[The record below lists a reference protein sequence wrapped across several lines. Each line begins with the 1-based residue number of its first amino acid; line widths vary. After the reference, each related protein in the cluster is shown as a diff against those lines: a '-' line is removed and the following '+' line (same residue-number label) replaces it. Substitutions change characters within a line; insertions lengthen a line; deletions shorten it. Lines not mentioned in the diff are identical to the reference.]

1 MRRETVWIVP
11 AALADFD
18 KTTGEL
24 RHKHETVW
32 DGREE
37 QSETGDKKI
46 SKKN

>member
-1 MRRETVWIVP
+1 MNCTCRP
-11 AALADFD
+11 ADFD

-37 QSETGDKKI
+37 QSETGTRKKA
-46 SKKN
+46 KYFDFFFDF